1 MGTKVLRRIAGAVG
15 PVVAGALA
23 LVVGLAK
30 PEPVKADGASEAKE
44 KNERC
49 ATRVSIAL
57 LGKTATP
64 ELLASDNPQSAVDAM
79 LSDAAFIERF
89 ARFVNSQFNADP
101 GDTAEEDSAYTL
113 AKYVLEQKKPWKE
126 MFVGQYNVTATVAPD
141 PNGLGYFRSLPWMQ
155 RYAGNEPAGYRLPS
169 AYRILQNTTGL
180 KLTAVTNAAG
190 VDISATGRQAA
201 GCAGCH
207 YQNWYALDLVA
218 KILSHRKGTGANMTF
233 TPPNEGPQK
242 ILGGQTIANDKELVE
257 ALVASENFKF
267 NQCRL
272 AFQFLYGRPENTC
285 EATVFD
291 KCVDA
296 FVKDG
301 TIQSGIAAIAK
312 DPTFCQ

>member
-1 MGTKVLRRIAGAVG
+1 MATKVLRSIAGAAG
-15 PVVAGALA
+15 PVVASLVVLA
-23 LVVGLAK
+23 VGLAK
-30 PEPVKADGASEAKE
+30 PDPVKADGASEAKE

-49 ATRVSIAL
+49 ATRLSVAL
-57 LGKTATP
+57 LGKTAAAD
-64 ELLASDNPQSAVDAM
+64 LLASSDPQSAVDAM
-79 LSDAAFIERF
+79 LGDAAFVDRF

-101 GDTAEEDSAYTL
+101 GDKPEDDSAYTL

-126 MFVGQYNVTATVAPD
+126 MFVGQYTVDTAVTPD
-141 PNGLGYFRSLPWMQ
+141 PNGLGYFRSPAWMM

-180 KLTAVTNAAG
+180 KLTAVTNVAG

-257 ALVASENFKF
+257 ALVASKDFEF
-267 NQCRL
+267 NQCRV
-272 AFQFLYGRPENTC
+272 AFQYLYGRPENTC
-285 EATVFD
+285 EAAVFD

-296 FVKDG
+296 FEKDG
-301 TIQSGIAAIAK
+301 TIQSGLAAIAK